1 MRDDLCEDLLA
12 WNPRLAEEAAFDMEV
27 VREACLFSA
36 GYHKECKARA
46 FSLSKTIALSALRAH
61 LECAVPLEDVKYV
74 TSYDHINS
82 MVLPMQQKLNESVT
96 FERGNLIQKIGDFTD
111 ATSWLK
117 NVIEN
122 TDACAPCQVYLL
134 GAYAVLSD
142 MLVHFKFRHS
152 ESERALLSSIAFH
165 WP

>member
-36 GYHKECKARA
+36 GYHKECKVRA

-74 TSYDHINS
+74 TS
-82 MVLPMQQKLNESVT
+82 
-96 FERGNLIQKIGDFTD
+96 
-111 ATSWLK
+111 
-117 NVIEN
+117 
-122 TDACAPCQVYLL
+122 
-134 GAYAVLSD
+134 
-142 MLVHFKFRHS
+142 S
-152 ESERALLSSIAFH
+152 ETH
-165 WP
+165 